1 MRSLRLTLLIL
12 APALA
17 TSSLLAQH
25 PGGTSGA
32 GASMH
37 GGAPAAQA
45 PAVLAPVSFA
55 EGVKADKQ
63 VATFMEGFAQAL
75 FTRDGKPMVPQ
86 LAEKYVIEGW
96 PAEKNM
102 HDAFVQALTMIPTP
116 TKIRIT
122 AITQEGDIKV
132 VQTELAF
139 AKRVAKRSFNFD
151 ASGKLLN
158 TDFISMKR
166 PAPAKPAAPAAQPEP
181 K

>member
-1 MRSLRLTLLIL
+1 MKSIRLALLVI
-12 APALA
+12 APALT

-25 PGGTSGA
+25 GGMPSGA
-32 GASMH
+32 SAAMH
-37 GGAPAAQA
+37 GGAAPAAA

-55 EGVKADKQ
+55 EGVKEDKQ
-63 VATFMEGFAQAL
+63 VADFMSGFAQAL

-86 LAEKYVIEGW
+86 LAEKYIIEGW
-96 PAEKNM
+96 PADKNM
-102 HDAFVQALTMIPTP
+102 HDAFVQALTMIPGP
-116 TKIRIT
+116 TKIRVT

-139 AKRVAKRSFNFD
+139 AKRVAKRSFQFD
-151 ASGKLLN
+151 AAGKLLN

-166 PAPAKPAAPAAQPEP
+166 PPAPAAAQPEH